1 LKITVP
7 VGTVDPDPW
16 VTVAVSVTDV
26 VPCGPPEL
34 AAVVVVVDSS
44 GVIGGGGG
52 GTVIVTDSPSAPHPL
67 EDMANAEMADAG
79 T

>member
-16 VTVAVSVTDV
+16 VTVAVSVTDF
-26 VPCGPPEL
+26 GAEPPAL
-34 AAVVVVVDSS
+34 ATVVVVVA
-44 GVIGGGGG
+44 V
-52 GTVIVTDSPSAPHPL
+52 VLAAPVPLAVMATDSPAAPHPL
-67 EDMANAEMADAG
+67 EDTANPEMADAG